1 MQWKLIEKEVAGIN
15 NYTSRQEAED
25 FLKIILNDKRLV
37 GTTSRATLNMLLQFE
52 VKKNK
57 CFYDFTKEDIIEMY
71 TEQKS
76 ISHRSLQNKNLLL
89 KEFNDY
95 ICKVQNLDKI
105 NVYAYV
111 TKEDILKCV
120 DIKKRDLLILSREE
134 LSSLQ
139 EELFNQTDKG
149 ILEALFLGLGGY
161 RLKELAFFNVNNI
174 KKESILFL
182 SNKYFAISQEQ
193 CNLLTKACGET
204 SLISFGV
211 TMRESRCVSHGLF
224 KERFNALSSSSNRND
239 EDDLERRYRFFQ
251 RRLMLMSD
259 YLGVNLTSGKV
270 QESGFLHFLKLDIE
284 ESGLNFEEYIKTKKA
299 KKLANRFDIFTDLYP
314 QVLKEKFG
322 RYFN

>member
-25 FLKIILNDKRLV
+25 FLKVILNDKRLV

-52 VKKNK
+52 TKKNK
-57 CFYDFTKEDIIEMY
+57 YFYDFTKEDIIEMY

-76 ISHRSLQNKNLLL
+76 ISARSLQNKNLLL

-95 ICKVQNLDKI
+95 ICETRDLDKSNI
-105 NVYAYV
+105 YAYI

-120 DIKKRDLLILSREE
+120 DIEKRELSILSREN

-149 ILEALFLGLGGY
+149 LLEALFLGLGGY
-161 RLKELAFFNVNNI
+161 KLKELSFFNVNNI
-174 KKESILFL
+174 KKGSMIFIN
-182 SNKYFAISQEQ
+182 NKYFTISQEQ
-193 CNLLTKACGET
+193 GCLLTEACCET

-211 TMRESRCVSHGLF
+211 TMRESICISHGLF
-224 KERFNALSSSSNRND
+224 KERFNALSSSANLNNK
-239 EDDLERRYRFFQ
+239 DDLERRYRFFQ

-270 QESGFLHFLKLDIE
+270 QESGFLHFLKFDIE

-299 KKLANRFDIFTDLYP
+299 KKLANRFDIYTDLYP

-322 RYFN
+322 RYFD